1 MEYDI
6 HQECIAKD
14 LNTGQSSSVYYVFIF
29 QLFEE

>member
-6 HQECIAKD
+6 RQECIVKD
-14 LNTGQSSSVYYVFIF
+14 LNTGQFSSVCSVFIF